1 MTTEDEIRRQLNDL
15 FAKQRL
21 AVLATQQGGEPYANL
36 VAFCAS
42 ADLKHLYFATARSTR
57 KFANLAAEGRV
68 SLLITDSANAETDFH
83 QAVAVT
89 VVGKAEEVSGAE
101 KQATLGPYLA
111 KHPYLEDF
119 VRAPTCALI
128 RVKARIY
135 ILVSHFQTVM
145 ELRIDS

>member
-15 FAKQRL
+15 LAKQRL

-42 ADLKHLYFATARSTR
+42 ADLKHLYFITPRSTR
-57 KFANLAAEGRV
+57 KFANLSADGRV
-68 SLLITDSANAETDFH
+68 SLLVTDSANAETDFH

-89 VVGKAEEVSGAE
+89 IIGNAAELTGAE
-101 KQATLGPYLA
+101 KQEALAPYLA

-119 VRAPTCALI
+119 ACAPTCALI
-128 RVKARIY
+128 RVKVRIY

-145 ELRIDS
+145 ELRIDP